1 MEALLERGTDVENW
15 NDERLDEL
23 GRRIDAGF
31 AQMDSKFQQVP
42 SREESNQRFDAVER
56 RIDRVNLRLEHM
68 VWAMITVGGGLLGN
82 LLAGY
87 F

>member
-1 MEALLERGTDVENW
+1 MEALLEREGRVEGW

-31 AQMDSKFQQVP
+31 AQMDGKFQQVP